1 MSFEEIVGIYG
12 GYAEA
17 RILHEAVLA
26 GLFEETVEPRT
37 ADAVAEA
44 LDWDAQAATRLMDA
58 LAGMELLD
66 KTDGRYR
73 NAEMTDAF
81 LLEDAE
87 RTLVPIIRFNARQ
100 WDDWGRLGE
109 ALRTGETVREPT
121 MYQDDPE
128 LLRDFIHGM
137 RSIALGRGDAEAVPK
152 RLDLDGDERVLD
164 LGGGPGTYSRKLL
177 EAHPDLEAVLF
188 DLPNTLEIAEEIVA
202 GWPKDLRD
210 RIELVA
216 GDYLDDPLPDC
227 DLAWVSNIV
236 HSETVEANRE
246 LMAKIHDAI
255 SPGGQ
260 IAIKDHLLDEEM
272 TTPRHGS
279 VFAIVML
286 LFTGGRCY
294 TRDEVRGWLEEA
306 GFGEIEVRPVVE
318 GQAQEL
324 MLGRS

>member
-12 GYAEA
+12 GFAEA

-26 GLFEETVEPRT
+26 GLFDETAEPRT
-37 ADAVAEA
+37 AAEVADA
-44 LDWDAQAATRLMDA
+44 LDWDVDAATRLLDA
-58 LAGMELLD
+58 LTGMELLD
-66 KTDGRYR
+66 KSDGRYR
-73 NAEMTDAF
+73 NVEMADTF

-87 RTLVPIIRFNARQ
+87 RTLVPIIRFTARQ
-100 WDDWGRLGE
+100 WDEWGRLGE
-109 ALRTGETVREPT
+109 ALRTGETVREAT

-128 LLRDFIHGM
+128 LLRDFIYGM

-188 DLPNTLEIAEEIVA
+188 DLPNTLEIAEEIVD
-202 GWPKDLRD
+202 GWPSDLRE
-210 RIELVA
+210 RIELVE
-216 GDYLDDPLPDC
+216 GDYRDDPLPDC
-227 DLAWVSNIV
+227 DLAWVSNII
-236 HSETVEANRE
+236 HSETTDANRE
-246 LMAKIHDAI
+246 LMAKLHDAI

-260 IAIKDHLLDEEM
+260 ILIKDHLLDEDM
-272 TTPRHGS
+272 TTPAAGS

-294 TRDEVRGWLEEA
+294 TRDEVRGWLEDV
-306 GFGEIEVRPVVE
+306 GFEGVETRPVLE
-318 GQAQEL
+318 GGVQEL
-324 MLGRS
+324 MLGRR